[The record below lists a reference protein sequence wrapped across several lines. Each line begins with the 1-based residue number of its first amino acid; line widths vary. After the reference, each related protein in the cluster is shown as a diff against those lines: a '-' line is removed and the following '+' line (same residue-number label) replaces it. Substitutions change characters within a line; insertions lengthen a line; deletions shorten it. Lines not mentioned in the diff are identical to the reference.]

1 VGWNHHRKSLTGIT
15 ADLSNNGQSWRRFA
29 RSECFLVSTVKVK
42 VKVNVDLYSA
52 SS

>member
-1 VGWNHHRKSLTGIT
+1 MEQIT
-15 ADLSNNGQSWRRFA
+15 ANFSQKIIIPNAS
-29 RSECFLVSTVKVK
+29 CTYVSQLAYNYYNATK

>member
-1 VGWNHHRKSLTGIT
+1 MDGGLCIIFQIT
-15 ADLSNNGQSWRRFA
+15 DYDNVTDWRINITNQF
-29 RSECFLVSTVKVK
+29 VKVK